1 MFYWKLFAFSVTQ
14 WMLAVWSLVPL
25 FWTQLIHQENNPT
38 YTLEKEMAT
47 HSSTLAWK
55 IPRTEEPGGLQSMA
69 SQRVR
74 HDWMTSLSLL
84 IILEWSAISFSRR
97 AFQPRDRSWVSCIGW
112 WIIYHWAT
120 RETIAY
126 QRYILNIRTKRLRE
140 NEKYIHEKT
149 NQKKN

>member
-1 MFYWKLFAFSVTQ
+1 MFNTIPSIEWTSPVAQRVKNLPAMQETR
-14 WMLAVWSLVPL
+14 VWSLC
-25 FWTQLIHQENNPT
+25 WEDS
-38 YTLEKEMAT
+38 LEKKMAT
-47 HSSTLAWK
+47 YSIIVVWR